1 MGRWVGGGVTNTLDI
16 SATTAAPITA
26 PPIAARGLPLIPMEH
41 FAPGIRE
48 ITPKDKGANYH
59 KRTETDRHF
68 LTRCGTACRVPL
80 SRSASKSA
88 PNHAATSLGLR
99 KSILILV
106 ELQLAH
112 WNLWTARSRRVGC
125 GSMAASVISLRH
137 FAQVSFMKRSK
148 DIVGVPQRARGWFTR
163 QSGRMTAPLSK
174 PAVFVRSGRLS
185 SGVIEEA

>member
-1 MGRWVGGGVTNTLDI
+1 
-16 SATTAAPITA
+16 
-26 PPIAARGLPLIPMEH
+26 MEH

-80 SRSASKSA
+80 SRKRLQVGA
-88 PNHAATSLGLR
+88 NHAATSLGLR

-125 GSMAASVISLRH
+125 GSMAASVIGLRH
-137 FAQVSFMKRSK
+137 FVQVSFMKRSK
-148 DIVGVPQRARGWFTR
+148 DIVGISQLAHGLAHEGVGAGSVCTPHSKMHLMVARRTIVNADMR
-163 QSGRMTAPLSK
+163 
-174 PAVFVRSGRLS
+174 
-185 SGVIEEA
+185 VIFFGQ